1 MKLVRESEIMD
12 ENSAFLDAFRY
23 LHMNIQFK
31 TEDGKGRNLVN
42 SLLLQFAIFLNK
54 SQYFIY

>member
-12 ENSAFLDAFRY
+12 KDSAFLDAFRY
-23 LHMNIQFK
+23 LHMNIQIK
-31 TEDGKGRNLVN
+31 TEDGKGRNLVD